1 MKELEEQEYEMKD
14 MMVDNQ
20 TEEGENDAADL
31 PRVDVHMIQKRY
43 CSFVCLDAQ
52 VLQCWHDLHAQTNQN
67 YERNDPEF
75 EVAETNAERLKE
87 SKVSLH
93 RS

>member
-1 MKELEEQEYEMKD
+1 MTD

-43 CSFVCLDAQ
+43 CSFAFLDVQ
-52 VLQCWHDLHAQTNQN
+52 VLQCWHDLYAQTDLN
-67 YERNDPEF
+67 YETDDPEF
-75 EVAETNAERLKE
+75 EVAETIVPTVIR
-87 SKVSLH
+87 
-93 RS
+93 